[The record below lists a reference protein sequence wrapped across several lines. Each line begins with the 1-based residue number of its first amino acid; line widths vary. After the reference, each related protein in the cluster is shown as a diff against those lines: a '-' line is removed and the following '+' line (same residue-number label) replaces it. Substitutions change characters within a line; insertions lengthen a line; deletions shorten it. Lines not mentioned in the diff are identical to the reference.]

1 MYIGSILQ
9 SSNMPAP
16 LNSAAGAR
24 PDWNLVLQ
32 IILLA
37 YLQLPRHS
45 RFNNLSCVRA
55 VEKLRY
61 RNVHL
66 STVIRVQQKSSVTP
80 FGSNDRTTV
89 SLSDLKYIIPGSIS
103 RARSRYVQLACET
116 AESSREPLVTLC
128 PSAFLP
134 LY

>member
-1 MYIGSILQ
+1 MKVGDCESYVSHTLICSSWQFMYIGSMLQ

-32 IILLA
+32 IISLA

-45 RFNNLSCVRA
+45 RFDNLSCVGA

-80 FGSNDRTTV
+80 FGSNDRATV
-89 SLSDLKYIIPGSIS
+89 SLSDLEYIISNSIS
-103 RARSRYVQLACET
+103 RARLR
-116 AESSREPLVTLC
+116 
-128 PSAFLP
+128 
-134 LY
+134 